1 MKKVCGQKKKDQH
14 IRPEDSA
21 SDFEEKNEPKRKI
34 CKQKSIKFNEEEY
47 VKLIQERDTYKDKY
61 YRLAADFENSRKRMD
76 REKQEFIK
84 YANEKVMREFL
95 DILDDLER
103 LKHTAQEK
111 YSDDESFLK
120 GIQLVVEN
128 AYSLIQRNGVKAID
142 AKGKLFDPHYHE
154 VLLQE
159 ETNQEQENTV
169 LEELQ
174 RGYMLND
181 KVLRTSKVKIAR
193 NKTDINDDSNPIKI
207 KIKDGDET

>member
-1 MKKVCGQKKKDQH
+1 VCGQKKKDQH